1 MLYKPNNCYDL
12 FIYLFLLFPELI
24 LLEKVSDM
32 WLGFNYFFI
41 FLFLTSIN
49 INIVNYR
56 LAKSGGVS
64 DMLLFVYA

>member
-32 WLGFNYFFI
+32 
-41 FLFLTSIN
+41 
-49 INIVNYR
+49 
-56 LAKSGGVS
+56 
-64 DMLLFVYA
+64 

>member
-1 MLYKPNNCYDL
+1 V
-12 FIYLFLLFPELI
+12 IRFP
-24 LLEKVSDM
+24 
-32 WLGFNYFFI
+32 
-41 FLFLTSIN
+41 SIN